1 MPDIH
6 NQTFTIACDMD
17 DVLMVPHTYLEFSKY
32 LGIQKEI
39 SIPLK
44 EYKAGNRTYD
54 YLWKEWHRIVNGL
67 SANKKTDAIKYVADS
82 ITDNTYLFVNN
93 SKKLGRFIIV
103 SNNDGDLV
111 KAIAEKLGV
120 DYIAVNK
127 YIFEFVLATQR
138 KSEAIKNLGI
148 LINAAITDDPV
159 NESDFLNLP
168 LNSGNGIVFRK
179 DGVPLEFYNSYMI
192 RYKIAGTL
200 DEAYKLLVII
210 KEESE
215 KFKKALP

>member
-1 MPDIH
+1 MQDTK
-6 NQTFTIACDMD
+6 NRTFTIACDMD

-32 LGIQKEI
+32 LGIQNEL

-44 EYKAGNRTYD
+44 EYKAGERTYES
-54 YLWKEWHRIVNGL
+54 LWKDWHNIL
-67 SANKKTDAIKYVADS
+67 SRRSEYEKAEAVKYVADS
-82 ITDNTYLFVNN
+82 IPDKTYEFVENA
-93 SKKLGRFIIV
+93 KTLGRFIIV
-103 SNNDGDLV
+103 SNNDGHIV
-111 KAIAEKLGV
+111 EAVAGKLGADFV
-120 DYIAVNK
+120 AVNK
-127 YIFEFVLATQR
+127 YIFEYSLVTQL
-138 KSEAIKNLGI
+138 KSEAIKKQGLV
-148 LINAAITDDPV
+148 INAAITDDPV

-200 DEAYKLLVII
+200 DEVYKLLVII
-210 KEESE
+210 KKESE